1 MAEAVQYERDSV
13 PSTIV
18 SLLRM
23 RAEQQPDD
31 VAYTFVSDGSC
42 GDEITYAELD
52 NRART
57 VGCLLSGLQ
66 VHGKPVMLLCPA
78 GIDYISA
85 FFGCLYAGGIAV
97 PASPPGS
104 LRSER
109 FLSRLAAIVRDA
121 MPCVALTTAAACNAL
136 PLLPGTSPELS
147 GLEMIAIGDAAA
159 GRQENWEP
167 VPADA
172 DSVALLNYDPG
183 SVSAP
188 KGVVL
193 THRNLISNSGLVLRL
208 FGRPPES
215 RSVIWLP
222 PGQGMGPIGG
232 IIQPLYS
239 GFPVTLIAS
248 GEVLQRPLR
257 WLQEIS
263 RTRAAVSGGPSFAY
277 DLCVEKTTVD
287 ERLRL
292 DLSGW
297 QVAFNTSESLQA
309 ETIEQFV
316 RAFEPAGFRRE
327 AFYPCYRLAEAT
339 EIVTGG
345 IAWSR
350 RGTRAFDAAAL
361 REGKA
366 IPAAADAPSRLLV
379 SCGYAS
385 ADHCRVMIVDPVTR
399 IECAAGHVGE
409 IWVSGSSVA
418 QSYWGR
424 PDETREVFGACI
436 ARTGDG
442 PFARSGDLGFML
454 DHELFVT
461 GRLEVAGSVARRGHR
476 PREIEPVWDRSSS
489 VACRRDDAG
498 AIAEPFGRLAEPVPL
513 SAEAIAAL
521 LRRDVADCSG
531 QRSVL
536 ILHELEPGTAQHRI
550 AAALRWRGALD
561 SPALGQ
567 ALDVLVARR
576 ASIFPSLDG
585 EPGQYMTGSPEA
597 LLMEHDACDLNDTQ
611 VARWL
616 ESAAHEP
623 LDLAARQLARIRLY
637 RRAADEGIMLIVV
650 HHCMAEFWSI
660 TTLVREL
667 ETLYSEQQ
675 GGIPAS
681 LPELADFVRH
691 YTWVAGARTSTYATV
706 RGHEKVSA
714 GGQVEVPGPG
724 QLKAPVPRCLC
735 PPPGWCTS
743 RDGNGGLVGSCALF
757 VLPGSDNAKDP
768 VTSSSPDPSR
778 YRSLAAK
785 RLAGAPACY
794 RSVTF
799 ALYETEPLHVTG
811 RALTAAGSPTT
822 SSLLAP
828 RIHNRQTGS

>member
-1 MAEAVQYERDSV
+1 MVEAVQYERDSV

-66 VHGKPVMLLCPA
+66 VHGKPVMLLCPE

-85 FFGCLYAGGIAV
+85 FFGCLYAGAIAV
-97 PASPPGS
+97 PAAPPDS

-109 FLSRLAAIVRDA
+109 SLSRLAAIVRDA
-121 MPCVALTTAAACNAL
+121 MPCVALTTGAAYAAL
-136 PLLPGTSPELS
+136 PPLSGTSPELS
-147 GLEMIAIGDAAA
+147 GLEMIAIGDVAA

-172 DSVALLNYDPG
+172 ESVALLNYDSG

-193 THRNLISNSGLVLRL
+193 THRNLISNSELVFRL
-208 FGRPPES
+208 FGRPRES
-215 RSVIWLP
+215 RSVMWLP
-222 PGQGMGPIGG
+222 PGQGMGLIGG

-239 GFPVTLIAS
+239 GFPVTLMAS

-263 RTRAAVSGGPSFAY
+263 RTRATVSGGPSFAY
-277 DLCVEKTTVD
+277 DLCVRKTTVD

-297 QVAFNTSESLQA
+297 QAAFNTSEFLQA

-327 AFYPCYRLAEAT
+327 AFHPCYRLAEAT

-366 IPAAADAPSRLLV
+366 VPAAADAPSRLLV

-385 ADHCRVMIVDPVTR
+385 ADHCRVTIVDPVTR

-424 PDETREVFGACI
+424 PDETREVFGARI
-436 ARTGDG
+436 ARSGDG

-461 GRLEVAGSVARRGHR
+461 GRLGVAGSAARRGHR
-476 PREIEPVWDRSSS
+476 PREIESVCDRSSS
-489 VACRRDDAG
+489 VPRRRDDAG
-498 AIAEPFGRLAEPVPL
+498 AIAEPF
-513 SAEAIAAL
+513 AEAMAAL
-521 LRRDVADCSG
+521 LRHDVAGCSG

-536 ILHELEPGTAQHRI
+536 VLHELEPGTAQHRI
-550 AAALRWRGALD
+550 VAALHWRGGLD
-561 SPALGQ
+561 SSALGR
-567 ALDVLVARR
+567 AFDVLVARR
-576 ASIFPSLDG
+576 ASALPPLDG
-585 EPGQYMTGSPEA
+585 AEPGQHVTGSPEA
-597 LLMEHDACDLNDTQ
+597 WLREHDACDLDDVE
-611 VARWL
+611 VAKWL
-616 ESAAHEP
+616 ESAALEP
-623 LDLAARQLARIRLY
+623 LDLAAGQLARIQLY
-637 RRAADEGIMLIVV
+637 RKTADEGIVLIAV
-650 HHCMAEFWSI
+650 HHRMAEFWSI
-660 TTLVREL
+660 TALVREL
-667 ETLYSEQQ
+667 EALYCEQK
-675 GGIPAS
+675 GGIPAP

-691 YTWVAGARTSTYATV
+691 YTWVAGARASTYATV
-706 RGHEKVSA
+706 SD
-714 GGQVEVPGPG
+714 
-724 QLKAPVPRCLC
+724 APMF
-735 PPPGWCTS
+735 
-743 RDGNGGLVGSCALF
+743 A
-757 VLPGSDNAKDP
+757 DP
-768 VTSSSPDPSR
+768 VS
-778 YRSLAAK
+778 
-785 RLAGAPACY
+785 
-794 RSVTF
+794 
-799 ALYETEPLHVTG
+799 
-811 RALTAAGSPTT
+811 
-822 SSLLAP
+822 
-828 RIHNRQTGS
+828 

>member
-1 MAEAVQYERDSV
+1 MVGAVQYECDSV

-42 GDEITYAELD
+42 RDEISYAELD

-57 VGCLLSGLQ
+57 IGCLLSGLQ

-85 FFGCLYAGGIAV
+85 FFGCLYAGAIAV
-97 PASPPGS
+97 PASPPDS
-104 LRSER
+104 VRSER
-109 FLSRLAAIVRDA
+109 SLSHLAAIVRDA
-121 MPCVALTTAAACNAL
+121 MPCVALTTAAACAAL
-136 PLLPGTSPELS
+136 PPLSGTSPELS
-147 GLEMIAIGDAAA
+147 GLEMIAIGDVAA

-167 VPADA
+167 APANA
-172 DSVALLNYDPG
+172 DSVALLNYDSD

-193 THRNLISNSGLVLRL
+193 THRNLISNSELVFRL
-208 FGRPPES
+208 FGCPRES
-215 RSVIWLP
+215 RSVMWLP
-222 PGQGMGPIGG
+222 PSQGMGLIEG
-232 IIQPLYS
+232 IIYPLYS
-239 GFPVTLIAS
+239 GFPVTLMAP

-263 RTRAAVSGGPSFAY
+263 RTRATVSGGPSFAY

-292 DLSGW
+292 DLSDW
-297 QVAFNTSESLQA
+297 QVAYNTSESLRA

-327 AFYPCYRLAEAT
+327 AFRSCYRLAEAT

-366 IPAAADAPSRLLV
+366 VPAAADAPSRLLV

-399 IECAAGHVGE
+399 IECSAGHVGE

-418 QSYWGR
+418 QSYWGK
-424 PDETREVFGACI
+424 PDETREVFGARI
-436 ARTGDG
+436 ARSDDG

-461 GRLEVAGSVARRGHR
+461 GRLGVAGSIARQGHH
-476 PREIEPVWDRSSS
+476 PCGIESIWDRGSSFPL
-489 VACRRDDAG
+489 RRDDAD
-498 AIAEPFGRLAEPVPL
+498 AIAEPFGRLAETGQL
-513 SAEAIAAL
+513 SAEAMTAL
-521 LRRDVADCSG
+521 LRRDVEGCSG

-550 AAALRWRGALD
+550 AAALRWRGGLD
-561 SPALGQ
+561 SSALGR

-576 ASIFPSLDG
+576 ASTLPSLDG
-585 EPGQYMTGSPEA
+585 EPGQHITGSPEA
-597 LLMEHDACDLNDTQ
+597 WLMEHDACDLDDAE
-611 VARWL
+611 VAKWL

-623 LDLAARQLARIRLY
+623 LDLAAGQLARIKLY
-637 RRAADEGIMLIVV
+637 RRTADEGIVLIAV
-650 HHCMAEFWSI
+650 HHRMVEFWSI

-667 ETLYSEQQ
+667 ETLYCEQK
-675 GGIPAS
+675 GGIPEP
-681 LPELADFVRH
+681 LPGLEDFVRH
-691 YTWVAGARTSTYATV
+691 YTWVAGARASTYATV
-706 RGHEKVSA
+706 SA
-714 GGQVEVPGPG
+714 DSV
-724 QLKAPVPRCLC
+724 AC
-735 PPPGWCTS
+735 P
-743 RDGNGGLVGSCALF
+743 N
-757 VLPGSDNAKDP
+757 
-768 VTSSSPDPSR
+768 
-778 YRSLAAK
+778 
-785 RLAGAPACY
+785 
-794 RSVTF
+794 
-799 ALYETEPLHVTG
+799 
-811 RALTAAGSPTT
+811 
-822 SSLLAP
+822 
-828 RIHNRQTGS
+828 